1 MEDKGHAVANQGE
14 FHTRDHQTEDE
25 KDLEIEK
32 LRNQCELLEADLRA
46 KQDLEQWL
54 KQQLASLRQK
64 DGHWYKRLQLEM
76 DEREN
81 QVTGLAAELSR
92 IRQENAR
99 LAEQNEALLVG
110 SGAPEVAELAAG
122 SPRDLITPQ

>member
-1 MEDKGHAVANQGE
+1 M
-14 FHTRDHQTEDE
+14 
-25 KDLEIEK
+25 
-32 LRNQCELLEADLRA
+32 LEADLRA

-122 SPRDLITPQ
+122 SPRDMITPQ